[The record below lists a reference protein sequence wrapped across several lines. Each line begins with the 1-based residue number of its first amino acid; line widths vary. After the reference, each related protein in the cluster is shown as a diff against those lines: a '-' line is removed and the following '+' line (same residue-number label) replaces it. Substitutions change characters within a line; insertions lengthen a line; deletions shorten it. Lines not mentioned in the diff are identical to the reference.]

1 MLVNSSF
8 ESTPSQVIKQSFGFR
23 GELMPS
29 WGTRFRQWWHKD
41 CRGQPLSPP
50 LLFGSFLNMVTI
62 VLNPSPD
69 GFLWT
74 KWWNYETTCWWTCMA
89 VPPRRKKTS
98 TVPALVFPLFGAWLD
113 KWMWLCEGPT
123 YSSALLVL
131 CFFFA
136 NKWYSC
142 AMNYE
147 SKYGL
152 QRWNQDKKK
161 WRKCPQE
168 R

>member
-1 MLVNSSF
+1 MGNKT
-8 ESTPSQVIKQSFGFR
+8 STMMTQR
-23 GELMPS
+23 L
-29 WGTRFRQWWHKD
+29 WWTT
-41 CRGQPLSPP
+41 PP
-50 LLFGSFLNMVTI
+50 PPPPFFVTFLNTVTI

-69 GFLWT
+69 GFLRT
-74 KWWNYETTCWWTCMA
+74 KLWNYETTSGWTIWCMA

-98 TVPALVFPLFGAWLD
+98 TVPARVLSLFGACLD

-131 CFFFA
+131 WCFFA

-152 QRWNQDKKK
+152 QRWNQDKKRMK
-161 WRKCPQE
+161 QMSSRKIE
-168 R
+168 VTKIKTE